1 MMKRDITIG
10 KVVSTYGTRGMLKV
24 LPLTDFPDR
33 FLDMDRVTL
42 EQNGKQRDFAVT
54 GVKRHR
60 KHILIRLG
68 QVNDVSAAETL
79 RGALIKVGREEL
91 TPLPEDS
98 YYIFDIVGL
107 NVYSPEGEFLG
118 VVEDVIQT
126 GANDVYVVDT
136 GDKKAPVLVPAL
148 KDVIREV
155 DVKGG
160 RMVVDYDCK

>member
-1 MMKRDITIG
+1 MIERDITVG
-10 KVVSTYGTRGMLKV
+10 KVVSTYGNRGMLKV

-60 KHILIRLG
+60 KHILLRLG
-68 QVNDVSAAETL
+68 EIADMSAAETL
-79 RGALIKVGREEL
+79 KGALIKVGREEL
-91 TPLPEDS
+91 IPLPEDN

-107 NVYSPEGEFLG
+107 KVYSPEGDYIG

-148 KDVIREV
+148 KDVVREI
-155 DVKGG
+155 DIKGG
-160 RMVVDYDCK
+160 RMVVDYGCK